1 LAVIRERVFDEG
13 LQLER
18 TALAWQR
25 TLLSL
30 AVASLAVGRGLE
42 LIIGPASWAV
52 AAVGL
57 GVTVTMFVVT
67 RRKYLQVH
75 QHLTTIDADSLPH
88 GGRLITSAAAVS
100 VAAGLSALAFVIHQ
114 AS

>member
-1 LAVIRERVFDEG
+1 MTPESVFDEG

-18 TALAWQR
+18 TALSWQR

-42 LIIGPASWAV
+42 LVIGPTSWVV

-57 GVTVTMFVVT
+57 AVTTIMFVVT
-67 RRKYLQVH
+67 RRWYLQAH
-75 QHLTTIDADSLPH
+75 RHLMTVDAASLPH
-88 GGRLITSAAAVS
+88 GGRLVTGAAAIS
-100 VAAGLSALAFVIHQ
+100 VVAGLSALAFVIHQ

>member
-1 LAVIRERVFDEG
+1 MAVTSERVFDEG

-42 LIIGPASWAV
+42 PIIGPASGVV
-52 AAVGL
+52 AAAGL
-57 GVTVTMFVVT
+57 GSTITLFVVT
-67 RRKYLQVH
+67 RRNYAQAH
-75 QHLTTIDADSLPH
+75 RHLTTITADSLPH
-88 GGRLITSAAAVS
+88 GGGLIASAAVIS
-100 VAAGLSALAFVIHQ
+100 VVAGISALAFVIHQ
-114 AS
+114 AG

>member
-1 LAVIRERVFDEG
+1 MAVISERVLDEG

-42 LIIGPASWAV
+42 LVIGSASWAI

-57 GVTVTMFVVT
+57 GVTVIMFVVT

-75 QHLTTIDADSLPH
+75 HHLTTVDADSLPH
-88 GGRLITSAAAVS
+88 CGPLITGAAAVS
-100 VAAGLSALAFVIHQ
+100 VVAGLSALAFVIHQ